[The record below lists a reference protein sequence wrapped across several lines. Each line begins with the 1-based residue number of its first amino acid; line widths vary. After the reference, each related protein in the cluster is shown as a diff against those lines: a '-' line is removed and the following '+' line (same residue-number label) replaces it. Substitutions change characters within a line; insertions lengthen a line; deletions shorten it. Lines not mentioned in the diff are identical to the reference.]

1 MCFDIALCTWTCGN
15 PPELTLVQDIEHT
28 KIERVLNLSVP
39 RRSIATKT
47 AFPPQALN
55 DVQKKTPIYVVKLD
69 LVATLGALFN
79 LKECCNMQR
88 AQDDDMNDDP
98 LIDEFTT
105 LRRRLFHWQG
115 E

>member
-1 MCFDIALCTWTCGN
+1 MVTAMRQNSRWAMIPTRYTVCFDIAPCTWTCGN

-55 DVQKKTPIYVVKLD
+55 DVQKKTSIHVVKLD
-69 LVATLGALFN
+69 LVATLAPCL
-79 LKECCNMQR
+79 
-88 AQDDDMNDDP
+88 
-98 LIDEFTT
+98 T
-105 LRRRLFHWQG
+105 
-115 E
+115 